1 VVFFNY
7 ASKEITTKI
16 VYYGPG
22 LSGKTTNLQYLY
34 ETLPS
39 EGKGKMLS
47 LKTRDDRT
55 LFFDF
60 LPIDLG
66 TIKGMRIRLQLC
78 TVPGQVFYNSTRK
91 LVLKGVDG
99 VVFVADSQEG
109 KLDVNLKSLINLE
122 QNLLEQG
129 KKLEKM
135 PLVIQLNKRDLDSLM
150 PADVLNAKLNRLGVP
165 VFEGIATRG
174 EGVNDALIEIT
185 RMVLED
191 LKRKHHLDLDT
202 QSSLQSLIVPEPEG
216 ADRILKTRG
225 PIFGGTQEDE
235 IARSKAPEE
244 EAVPVAEEGPE
255 MGPEQSMSPEEQD
268 RAIKKGLDEDQG
280 HFVQEGPTDFEI
292 LEKMEQASAVKSA
305 SKEPEPV
312 QESVMT
318 HDQEIEIS
326 LQQEKETAVGV
337 AEKEEVVEVPVSLNL
352 DRSATR
358 VNLKLHLKIT
368 FKD

>member
-39 EGKGKMLS
+39 QGKGKMLS

-109 KLDVNLKSLINLE
+109 KMDANLKSLVNLE

-129 KKLEKM
+129 KKLEKI
-135 PLVIQLNKRDLDSLM
+135 PLVIQLNKRDLDPLM
-150 PADVLNAKLNRLGVP
+150 PADVMNQKLNHLGVP

-185 RMVLED
+185 RLVLED

-202 QSSLQSLIVPEPEG
+202 QASLQSLIVPEPEG
-216 ADRILKTRG
+216 EDRILKTRG
-225 PIFGGTQEDE
+225 PLFAGAEDEGTQAAEE
-235 IARSKAPEE
+235 PAE
-244 EAVPVAEEGPE
+244 EAASPPEPVAEPPAEKTDPAVE
-255 MGPEQSMSPEEQD
+255 PVTD
-268 RAIKKGLDEDQG
+268 VR
-280 HFVQEGPTDFEI
+280 EGPTDFEI
-292 LEKMEQASAVKSA
+292 LQQMNGKSA
-305 SKEPEPV
+305 PGVQVEASEPV
-312 QESVMT
+312 AEIGFQEDSGA
-318 HDQEIEIS
+318 DAGSRPAQ
-326 LQQEKETAVGV
+326 ETAVCV
-337 AEKEEVVEVPVSLNL
+337 AEETEEIEVPVSVTL
-352 DRSATR
+352 DRRAAD
-358 VNLKLHLKIT
+358 VKLKLNIKIT
-368 FKD
+368 FKE